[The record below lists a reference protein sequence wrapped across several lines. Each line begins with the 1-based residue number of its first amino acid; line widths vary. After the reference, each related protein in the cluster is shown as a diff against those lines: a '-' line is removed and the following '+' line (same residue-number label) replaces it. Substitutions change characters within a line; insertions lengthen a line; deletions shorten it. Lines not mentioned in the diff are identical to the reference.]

1 MDPELEPDSDRND
14 AGFTLI
20 ELLVSIAVLSVLALG
35 ATLALPRGSTPAT
48 QDMALFQRQF
58 EQMRQLAITGQSSRG
73 LIIEPEGLRLASRQA
88 SNQANHQASNQIS
101 IQVGQGGYDP
111 ALGQDQAWQISPRQQ
126 RWQGRVQFVPLHSQ
140 GGAAASSGRPD
151 IQFLADGRSS
161 AFRIRFAPRSGS
173 IRQGRS
179 GARQASCRSD
189 GRTGLICDSS

>member
-88 SNQANHQASNQIS
+88 SNQ
-101 IQVGQGGYDP
+101 VGQGGYDP
-111 ALGQDQAWQISPRQQ
+111 ALGQDQTWQISPRQQ
-126 RWQGRVQFVPLHSQ
+126 RWQGRVQFIPLHSQ
-140 GGAAASSGRPD
+140 GSAAASSGRPD

-173 IRQGRS
+173 IRQGHS